1 VPEPAG
7 DRERGQ
13 PSDHCWGKNPVIALL
28 EADPARC
35 LKVIISKTMRG
46 SASEKIINLCGASG
60 VPYSFLESRAMNGI
74 IGTEDHQGVIATVS
88 PMRLLTLEEA
98 VELIPEPPEHA
109 LIVLLD
115 HIQDPHNLGAMIR
128 SAETVGAVLVAL
140 PLRRSSLPTGTVA
153 KTSAG
158 ASARLPIASVGNVAY
173 AVRKF
178 QEAGLWTIG
187 LDANAKESIYGSSIP
202 SRALMVVGS
211 EDGGL
216 GRTTAAACDE
226 LLRIPIKGMT
236 GSLNASVALAIGM
249 FEWARVN
256 NFSARP

>member
-1 VPEPAG
+1 
-7 DRERGQ
+7 
-13 PSDHCWGKNPVIALL
+13 
-28 EADPARC
+28 
-35 LKVIISKTMRG
+35 
-46 SASEKIINLCGASG
+46 
-60 VPYSFLESRAMNGI
+60 
-74 IGTEDHQGVIATVS
+74 
-88 PMRLLTLEEA
+88 
-98 VELIPEPPEHA
+98 
-109 LIVLLD
+109 
-115 HIQDPHNLGAMIR
+115 MIR
-128 SAETVGAVLVAL
+128 SAAAVGAALVAL

-158 ASARLPIASVGNVAY
+158 ASVRLPIASVGNVAY

-178 QEAGLWTIG
+178 QEAGLWAIG
-187 LDANAKESIYGSSIP
+187 LDANAEESIYASSLP
-202 SRALMVVGS
+202 SRALMVLGS

-236 GSLNASVALAIGM
+236 GSLNASAALAIGV